1 VWAFAAE
8 YSVLLRSGTVSALIR
23 ANTDVY
29 SDHAFVEFPL
39 VEHAWIGHLRAAPAY
54 HVSRALTVHCL
65 IDDVLMARLFA
76 MAGKEAWEAAALSD
90 GSLRGKTAMNSPIAT
105 VGGVLKSIAIYRG
118 IAMVMGSTTFSTVA
132 NGSAIPAATDTAFS
146 DLIGRLAFGAG
157 RPPVRFLLPR
167 AIADDAAG
175 LIILAIFH
183 PSAELAPAWLPVS
196 VAAPVR
202 AAVRAEVRAEVRAA
216 IRACLPAKRLPR
228 ILDGARRQA
237 GRAWCASIWG
247 SGPMRSRPARHGRR
261 SSTQAST
268 RRWRCRPSC

>member
-1 VWAFAAE
+1 VWAFVAE

-23 ANTDVY
+23 ANIDVY
-29 SDHAFVEFPL
+29 GDHAFVEFPL

-76 MAGKEAWEAAALSD
+76 MAGEEAWEAAALSD

-118 IAMVMGSTTFSTVA
+118 IATVMGSTTFSAVA

-157 RPPVRFLLPR
+157 SPPVRFLLPR

-175 LIILAIFH
+175 LTILAIFH

-196 VAAPVR
+196 VGAPVR
-202 AAVRAEVRAEVRAA
+202 AAVRVAV
-216 IRACLPAKRLPR
+216 RACLPAKRLPR

-247 SGPMRSRPARHGRR
+247 SGPMRSRPARRGRR

>member
-1 VWAFAAE
+1 
-8 YSVLLRSGTVSALIR
+8 
-23 ANTDVY
+23 
-29 SDHAFVEFPL
+29 
-39 VEHAWIGHLRAAPAY
+39 
-54 HVSRALTVHCL
+54 LTVHCL

-76 MAGKEAWEAAALSD
+76 MAGEEAWEAAALSD

-105 VGGVLKSIAIYRG
+105 VGGVLRPIAIYRG
-118 IAMVMGSTTFSTVA
+118 IAMVMRSTAFSTVA
-132 NGSAIPAATDTAFS
+132 NGSAIPTATDTAFS

-157 RPPVRFLLPR
+157 SPPVRFLLPR

-202 AAVRAEVRAEVRAA
+202 APVRAAVRAAV
-216 IRACLPAKRLPR
+216 RACLPAKRLPR

-247 SGPMRSRPARHGRR
+247 SGPMRSRPARRGRR